1 MPEIA
6 VIVVNWNGAHLLKT
20 CLTSLREQTWRDF
33 ETILVDNGS
42 SDESLALVARDFPD
56 VRVIA
61 LDENLGLA
69 GGTNVGIEAT
79 DAPIIATLN
88 NDTEVDAHWLEEL
101 EACARRPPEAGSVAS
116 KLLLFDRRDVI
127 HSAGDFYRVDG
138 VPGNRGVWQPDD
150 GRYTQSEL
158 IFGACAGAA
167 AYRRT
172 MLEDVGGF
180 DDTFFM
186 YCEDVDLA
194 FRGQL
199 LGYRCVF
206 APNAIVYHMLSATG
220 GGPLASYYCGRNFL
234 RVIARD
240 MPGRS
245 GASGRVWCW
254 HSCASPGNRSAM
266 RASLPRGHG
275 FAASLTACGSCHAC
289 SASAARSSAVAGP
302 DPLPALD
309 PGGSVI
315 AGVARRPSRAFSK
328 PDSVPPDPLSRKQ
341 ERGRGDQEERE
352 TVDIS
357 IVVVSYNRH
366 DLVSRC
372 IDSILSD
379 QDRPDLE
386 LIVVDNASGD
396 GTAATIAER
405 YPDGRTDRE

>member
-101 EACARRPPEAGSVAS
+101 KRALDAHPEAGSVAS

-240 MPGRS
+240 MPAGLL
-245 GASGRVWCW
+245 GRVWPRVVLAQLRFTW
-254 HSCASPGNRSAM
+254 ESLRHAREPAA
-266 RASLPRGHG
+266 RARLRGQLDGLRELPRLLGE
-275 FAASLTACGSCHAC
+275 
-289 SASAARSSAVAGP
+289 
-302 DPLPALD
+302 
-309 PGGSVI
+309 
-315 AGVARRPSRAFSK
+315 RREIQRRRR
-328 PDSVPPDPLSRKQ
+328 VPIRYLR
-341 ERGRGDQEERE
+341 
-352 TVDIS
+352 
-357 IVVVSYNRH
+357 
-366 DLVSRC
+366 
-372 IDSILSD
+372 SIL
-379 QDRPDLE
+379 
-386 LIVVDNASGD
+386 
-396 GTAATIAER
+396 AA
-405 YPDGRTDRE
+405 P